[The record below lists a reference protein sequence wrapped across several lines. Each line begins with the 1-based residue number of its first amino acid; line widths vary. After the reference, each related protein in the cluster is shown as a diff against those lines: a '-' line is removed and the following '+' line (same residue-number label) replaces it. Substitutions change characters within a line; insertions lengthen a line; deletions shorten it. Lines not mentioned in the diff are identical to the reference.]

1 MKKLVKLFDKTGNE
15 LVPDNIKNTK
25 SKSKTDTYS
34 CNYINKRYCH

>member
-25 SKSKTDTYS
+25 SKVKQ
-34 CNYINKRYCH
+34 ILIVVII